1 MTDKATILTLGIM
14 VIGGFTTGIS
24 LRFLFDAMADPDWTM
39 AIWIPLAILGF
50 STLAFSERIERF
62 AYERIF
68 PDEIEHYQARQE
80 KNRRLKGKLTD
91 DDRAFERRSTHSMCF
106 MAIGAVAMV
115 AIISKLIEFTI
126 LDREMGYWQMVWVIL
141 TPLMPYFLIVWYF
154 KARAKM
160 RKDYP
165 ESGNIVVLPEN
176 RPRFERSLRIFGFG
190 WILITAFSMIVQ
202 GFACDHFVGE
212 FIEKD
217 HILIHIIIM
226 VPLTLIIVG
235 LLTGF
240 CNELSHFDKNR
251 RFLDE

>member
-24 LRFLFDAMADPDWTM
+24 LMFLMDTMFDPDWTM

-50 STLAFSERIERF
+50 STLAFSERIEKF

-80 KNRRLKGKLTD
+80 KNRRLKEKLTA

-106 MAIGAVAMV
+106 MAIGVVAM
-115 AIISKLIEFTI
+115 AFIMSKLIEFTM
-126 LDREMGYWQMVWVIL
+126 LDREMGYWQMAWVIL
-141 TPLMPYFLIVWYF
+141 TPLMPYFLVVWYF

-165 ESGNIVVLPEN
+165 ESGNMVFLPEN
-176 RPRFERSLRIFGFG
+176 RSRYERSMRIFGFG
-190 WILITAFSMIVQ
+190 WMLITAFSMIVQ
-202 GFACDHFVGE
+202 YSACDYFIGE

-217 HILIHIIIM
+217 HILIHIIMMI
-226 VPLTLIIVG
+226 PLTLIIVG
-235 LLTGF
+235 VLMGF
-240 CNELSHFDKNR
+240 CNELSYFDKNR